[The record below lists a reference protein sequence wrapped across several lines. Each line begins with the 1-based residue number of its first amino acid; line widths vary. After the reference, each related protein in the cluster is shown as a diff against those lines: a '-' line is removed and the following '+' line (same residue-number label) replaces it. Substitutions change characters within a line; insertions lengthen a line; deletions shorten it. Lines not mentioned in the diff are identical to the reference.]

1 MKIDL
6 DSLRACPNCG
16 IVVDFT
22 AICEPSKEEFSNV
35 STWVCPMCGIS
46 YDEGD

>member
-16 IVVDFT
+16 IVVGFT